1 MPGEQ
6 DGGPQRNVTPWQR
19 LQVTLP
25 EWPEGQAAGDP
36 GGLPLAWASR
46 KGRIQSGGRRGE
58 RDVRVGGLLKPS
70 EVRPS
75 PLLV

>member
-6 DGGPQRNVTPWQR
+6 DGGPQRNATPWQR

-25 EWPEGQAAGDP
+25 EWPKGQAAGDP
-36 GGLPLAWASR
+36 GGWPLAWASR
-46 KGRIQSGGRRGE
+46 KGRIRSGGHRGE

-70 EVRPS
+70 KVRHS